1 MNRGGKLI
9 VAIVVALFLSAGT
22 YYAFFAP
29 RASDTPLTT
38 WDDPTTE
45 IATPGEP
52 TPISPVEP
60 TITATL
66 EPMPSDAVF
75 NGGSRAPIVP
85 EGTPIIAPPM
95 PTPAPMVTPAAPV
108 ATLPIPAPAVLP
120 TPIRTTPVV
129 PTPIPGSQGAAA
141 NSGFGE
147 YTVKSGDTM
156 SSIAAAWFGSSSK
169 WQKIAAANPSVNP
182 GKLRIGQTLRMP
194 AREMA
199 AGLPNPTPA
208 GRAAASGTSSEY
220 TVRSGDTLS
229 SIAART
235 MGKAASWKAI
245 YDANKVAIGSN
256 PAALKIGM
264 KLRIPGKVAVAE
276 PAPAVVEPTLVP
288 VTPAPVPAVV
298 ADSSTPTPIAP
309 VTTPTDA
316 PIPAVNPAVV
326 PEPQGK

>member
-29 RASDTPLTT
+29 RASDHSLTS

-45 IATPGEP
+45 IATPGDP

-66 EPMPSDAVF
+66 DPMPSDAVF
-75 NGGSRAPIVP
+75 TGVSRSPLVP

-95 PTPAPMVTPAAPV
+95 PTPAPIVNPLSVLPTPS
-108 ATLPIPAPAVLP
+108 PAVLP
-120 TPIRTTPVV
+120 MPIRPTPVA
-129 PTPIPGSQGAAA
+129 PTPVPGSRGAAA

-147 YTVKSGDTM
+147 YTVKSGDTL
-156 SSIAAAWFGSSSK
+156 SSIASAWFGSSSK
-169 WQKIAAANPSVNP
+169 WQKIAAANPSVDP

-208 GRAAASGTSSEY
+208 GRAAAAGVSSDY
-220 TVRSGDTLS
+220 TVKSGDTLS

-235 MGKAASWKAI
+235 MGKAASWKEI

-264 KLRIPGKVAVAE
+264 KLRIPGKVAMAE
-276 PAPAVVEPTLVP
+276 PVPALAEPPLAPA
-288 VTPAPVPAVV
+288 TPAAVPAVV
-298 ADSSTPTPIAP
+298 AGTPVPSPVAP
-309 VTTPTDA
+309 AIIPDGA
-316 PIPAVNPAVV
+316 PIPAINPAVV